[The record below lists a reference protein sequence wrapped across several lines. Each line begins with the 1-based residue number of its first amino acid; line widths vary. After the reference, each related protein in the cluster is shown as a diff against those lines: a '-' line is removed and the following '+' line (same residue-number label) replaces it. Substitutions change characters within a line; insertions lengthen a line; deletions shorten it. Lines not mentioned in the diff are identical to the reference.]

1 MTLVADGSR
10 ANYRAIDG
18 AVISEHLL
26 LQANGL
32 LLVGVLSLNKTN
44 ANIEMETDK
53 QSTFHYFIIIA
64 LHWSSDRNIFIFE
77 EVPPLY
83 LILAYLGISKS
94 SYLVLLAERATYKFI
109 FRFSCAHASLCML
122 ASAYMKLLIV
132 LISMLNT
139 LEMVY
144 IQSHLL
150 FSPPCVRCV
159 YVCFLRL

>member
-53 QSTFHYFIIIA
+53 QSTFHYYYYYYC
-64 LHWSSDRNIFIFE
+64 SS
-77 EVPPLY
+77 
-83 LILAYLGISKS
+83 LI
-94 SYLVLLAERATYKFI
+94 
-109 FRFSCAHASLCML
+109 
-122 ASAYMKLLIV
+122 
-132 LISMLNT
+132 
-139 LEMVY
+139 
-144 IQSHLL
+144 
-150 FSPPCVRCV
+150 
-159 YVCFLRL
+159 